1 MPCCEAHEV
10 FSQPVVVFC
19 SAGGSV
25 CPGLRAALGGRLRAA
40 AALGLLCSKKFCCSR
55 LQCFFSLVF
64 VTGIFV
70 CRHHSWPDICR
81 SSWAPYV
88 GSLMPGLCIKMV
100 YCSTAITSWADFW
113 AAVMQA
119 ERWWGHNCSLVLFC
133 AQFRLQ
139 KCPFSD
145 CGHPLCSCVPAAG
158 SAGFPV
164 PE

>member
-1 MPCCEAHEV
+1 M

-81 SSWAPYV
+81 SLM
-88 GSLMPGLCIKMV
+88 GSICWIINAGVMYKDGL
-100 YCSTAITSWADFW
+100 
-113 AAVMQA
+113 
-119 ERWWGHNCSLVLFC
+119 
-133 AQFRLQ
+133 LQ
-139 KCPFSD
+139 HGD
-145 CGHPLCSCVPAAG
+145 HILG
-158 SAGFPV
+158 
-164 PE
+164 